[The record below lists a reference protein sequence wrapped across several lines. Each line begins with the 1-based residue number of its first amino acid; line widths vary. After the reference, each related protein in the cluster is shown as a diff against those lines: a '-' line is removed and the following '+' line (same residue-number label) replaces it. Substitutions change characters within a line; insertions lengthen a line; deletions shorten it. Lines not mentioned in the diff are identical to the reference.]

1 MSDVY
6 DTVVVG
12 LGAMGSATL
21 YHLARRGHR
30 VIGIDQFVPPH
41 DQGSSHGATRII
53 REAYFEHPLYVPL
66 VRRAYE
72 LWDALAGEAGEP
84 GLVQRNGGLYIGSP
98 GSSVVRGALD
108 SALRHNVAHE
118 LLDSEQMLER
128 FPAFVMQE
136 NWLAVH
142 EPGAGF
148 IRPEA
153 AIAAQLRLAAARGA
167 TTLCGT
173 TVRRWEAATEGVRV
187 ETTRGEIDARHAVFA
202 VGAWAPALIG
212 ATSRFLSV
220 ERQTSHWFAPRGGPA
235 LGPESMPIA
244 IWELADERFFYTTP
258 DVGLG
263 VKASFHYG
271 GETTDVD
278 HVRRTASATE
288 TDEIRRMLEQLVPRA
303 AGPHRGA
310 TVCLYTDTPDKHF
323 VIDRHPG
330 HKSVIVVSACSGHG
344 FKFSAAIGEIAADL
358 VEGQRPRV
366 DIGPFAFSRF
376 A

>member
-1 MSDVY
+1 MLY

-21 YHLARRGHR
+21 YHLARRGQR
-30 VIGIDQFVPPH
+30 VIGIDRFVPPH

-53 REAYFEHPLYVPL
+53 REAYFEHPMYVPL

-72 LWDALAGEAGEP
+72 LWDMLASEAGEP
-84 GLVQRNGGLYIGSP
+84 ALLHRNGGLYIGSP
-98 GSSVVRGALD
+98 GSTVVRGALD

-118 LLDSEQMLER
+118 LLDADQMLDR
-128 FPAFVMQE
+128 FPAFVMRHT
-136 NWLAVH
+136 WLAVY

-148 IRPEA
+148 LRPEA
-153 AIAAQLRLAAARGA
+153 AIAAHLRLATGHGA
-167 TTLCGT
+167 TVLCGT
-173 TVRRWEAATEGVRV
+173 PVDRWQPTQQGVQV
-187 ETTRGEIDARHAVFA
+187 ETTRGEFVARQAVFT
-202 VGAWAPALIG
+202 VGAWAPGLITDAAG
-212 ATSRFLSV
+212 FLSI
-220 ERQTSHWFAPRGGPA
+220 ERQTSHWFAPRTGSA
-235 LGPESMPIA
+235 LGPDSMPVA
-244 IWELADERFFYTTP
+244 IWELEDERFFYTTP
-258 DVGLG
+258 DVGKG

-278 HVRRTASATE
+278 HVRRTASGTE
-288 TDEIRRMLEQLVPRA
+288 TDEIRGMLEQLVPRA
-303 AGPHRGA
+303 AGAHRGA

-323 VIDRHPG
+323 VIDRHPS
-330 HKSVIVVSACSGHG
+330 HPSVIIISACSGHG

-366 DIGPFAFSRF
+366 DIAPFAFSRF